1 MKVTRIEAIPL
12 LAPLDRPFR
21 TGVATFTAFYT
32 ALVRVETDD
41 GVVGYG
47 ECLARYQPRAWSDLV
62 NDVLAPLVVGADPFD
77 VETIWERLYRSQGSF
92 SGHSRGI
99 LLEAMSG
106 IDIALWDV
114 MGKAVGQPVARLLGG
129 TAREVAAYASSVTVD
144 ETPTMAARAAEFVE
158 QGFRSLK
165 VKIGRDVATERSVL
179 RAIRDAVGDDVA
191 IYVDA
196 NGAYEYPEA
205 LRVAAMLEETGVAW
219 FEEPVRTEYR
229 GSYAKLRAATSIALA
244 AGEGEF
250 TRWGMHELLRT
261 EAIDVIQPD
270 VCRSG
275 GITETRKLWA
285 LATLYHARYAPHV
298 GGSGALC
305 AAASVHLAASAPN
318 FWTYECSVPANPL
331 ARRCWRSSPSVTLR
345 PCATGG
351 CRCPT
356 GPGSGSRSIPRWWSA
371 TVSIAEGAADV
382 YARLGVRRVIN
393 GYETVSIVGGTRIH
407 PRGVGR
413 DGGGARRFRRPAGA
427 ARGGGAAAGG
437 TDTQRGGG
445 GDQRGVG
452 GDGAGDGGVRRSL
465 RPIVRV
471 AADGA
476 GRARSTA
483 TPRGGA
489 AGAHEPLRP
498 ERAAGGRRPARGG
511 VRAERHARGAPLGR
525 RSRRRRWPCSTPPAG
540 PTSATA
546 SRSSGWSTWRTR
558 RACP

>member
-1 MKVTRIEAIPL
+1 MKVSRIEAIPL

-77 VETIWERLYRSQGSF
+77 VEHVWERLYRSQGSF

-129 TAREVAAYASSVTVD
+129 TVREVAAYASSVTVD
-144 ETPTMAARAAEFVE
+144 ETPTMAAQAAAFVE
-158 QGFRSLK
+158 QGFSSLK
-165 VKIGRDVATERSVL
+165 VKIGRDVTTERRVL
-179 RAIRDAVGDDVA
+179 ATIRDAVGEDAA

-205 LRVAAMLEETGVAW
+205 LAVARVLEDHGVGW
-219 FEEPVRTEYR
+219 FEEPVRTEHR
-229 GSYAKLRAATSIALA
+229 GSYAKLRAATSLALA

-261 EAIDVIQPD
+261 DAIDLIQPD

-331 ARRCWRSSPSVTLR
+331 R
-345 PCATGG
+345 
-351 CRCPT
+351 
-356 GPGSGSRSIPRWWSA
+356 
-371 TVSIAEGAADV
+371 DV
-382 YARLGVRRVIN
+382 LAF
-393 GYETVSIVGGTRIH
+393 EPVGH
-407 PRGVGR
+407 ASQVR
-413 DGGGARRFRRPAGA
+413 DGRVPVPDRPGLGIEIDPAVVE
-427 ARGGGAAAGG
+427 RY
-437 TDTQRGGG
+437 
-445 GDQRGVG
+445 
-452 GDGAGDGGVRRSL
+452 
-465 RPIVRV
+465 RV
-471 AADGA
+471 D
-476 GRARSTA
+476 R
-483 TPRGGA
+483 
-489 AGAHEPLRP
+489 
-498 ERAAGGRRPARGG
+498 
-511 VRAERHARGAPLGR
+511 
-525 RSRRRRWPCSTPPAG
+525 
-540 PTSATA
+540 
-546 SRSSGWSTWRTR
+546 
-558 RACP
+558 